1 MGKTAVKNG
10 FDKPSEKLDPVR
22 KSKRVPKRR
31 VLDGAFDEDEDD
43 DEIRYLEKIRIPK
56 VGGYREL
63 DEESTKK
70 QRNLSRNSKGGNYE
84 ILDEVGKSS
93 KDGKKSRSNRGSE
106 DTDYEE
112 EDEIPSDCEP
122 GGKKKKMKDPSGS
135 PTENKREIT
144 LTTRQRAL
152 LSSKD
157 ASSTS
162 GASQIEFPNGLPPP
176 PPRS

>member
-1 MGKTAVKNG
+1 MGKMAVKNG

-31 VLDGAFDEDEDD
+31 VLDGAFDEDDGD

-63 DEESTKK
+63 DEELTQK

-93 KDGKKSRSNRGSE
+93 KDGKKSRSSRGSE

-112 EDEIPSDCEP
+112 EEEIPSDCEP

-135 PTENKREIT
+135 PTENKREIN